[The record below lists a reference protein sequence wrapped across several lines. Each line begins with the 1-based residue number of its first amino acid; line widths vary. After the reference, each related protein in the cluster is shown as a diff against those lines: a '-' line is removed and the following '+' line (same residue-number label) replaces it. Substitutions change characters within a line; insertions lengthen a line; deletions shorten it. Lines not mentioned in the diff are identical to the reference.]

1 VATSSQSLL
10 SFQLNKTGPNLMSEE
25 LPPRRE
31 SPERLKRFSSD
42 ETAPE
47 EEGAKRLKTTPLA
60 AGLPWAAQTVSSLAF
75 AFAFALFVCLLV
87 CLFVCLSCFCHPVVD
102 LISLRLL

>member
-1 VATSSQSLL
+1 
-10 SFQLNKTGPNLMSEE
+10 MSEE

-75 AFAFALFVCLLV
+75 AFAFTLFVCLLV